1 MVASQGMMLLM
12 YAATNRPS
20 PRFNTFNMWL
30 TRDFNGKPG
39 WSALLPNP
47 SYASDGTV
55 AIMFAILLFVV
66 RPQGS
71 PIMDWDSIAKY
82 MLALA
87 PIFFVVLCPHANFSH
102 RDRFP
107 WDICFLLG
115 GGFAI
120 SLGFKDSG
128 LSVWIADRMQGITD
142 LPPVAIVTLLC
153 AGTAAFT
160 EFNSNVASASILL
173 PLVGRLALTSGQNPL
188 LFVMPVTLAT
198 SFAF

>member
-12 YAATNRPS
+12 YAAANRPS

-55 AIMFAILLFVV
+55 AIMFAILLFIV

-71 PIMDWDSIAKY
+71 PIMDWDSIAKC

-87 PIFFVVLCPHANFSH
+87 PIFFVLCPPANFYTA
-102 RDRFP
+102 
-107 WDICFLLG
+107 I
-115 GGFAI
+115 GFH
-120 SLGFKDSG
+120 
-128 LSVWIADRMQGITD
+128 
-142 LPPVAIVTLLC
+142 
-153 AGTAAFT
+153 GT
-160 EFNSNVASASILL
+160 
-173 PLVGRLALTSGQNPL
+173 
-188 LFVMPVTLAT
+188 
-198 SFAF
+198 FAFCWAAALPSAWASKTVGSAFGLQNACRASLTCLRLQL